1 MRLILATTLLNFD
14 LELREESNNWTDQ
27 KVFLVWEK
35 SALMVDVKKAKL
47 GGNTEV
53 EV

>member
-14 LELREESNNWTDQ
+14 FQLRAESANWADQ

-35 SALMVDVKKAKL
+35 PALMVDVKKRT
-47 GGNTEV
+47 G
-53 EV
+53 